1 MDSTPQQLRR
11 HAEHCRT
18 LADSQVDERTRLI
31 LTTMADEF
39 DLQAVEAIAEAKRR
53 QR

>member
-1 MDSTPQQLRR
+1 VDTTPLQLRR

-18 LADSQVDERTRLI
+18 LANSQIDERTRLI

-39 DLQAVEAIAEAKRR
+39 DLQASAAKAKAKLGAG
-53 QR
+53 